1 MNDNQ
6 KKLLIKVIKELGINY
21 DKDSKGKLMNIT
33 KKHRKSDTK

>member
-6 KKLLIKVIKELGINY
+6 KMLLIKLIKELGINY

-33 KKHRKSDTK
+33 KKNRTSDTK